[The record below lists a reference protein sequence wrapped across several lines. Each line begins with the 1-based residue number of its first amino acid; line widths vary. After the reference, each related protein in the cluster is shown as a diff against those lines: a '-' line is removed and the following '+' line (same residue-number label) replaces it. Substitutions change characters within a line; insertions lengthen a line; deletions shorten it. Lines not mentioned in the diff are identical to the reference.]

1 MKMGLARLKEI
12 INEEARSI
20 VEAVIGGGEDTSD
33 EPTVEEPVGGEPA
46 VPATPPDSEAQP
58 LLDLVKDFL
67 ASPVASAA
75 PRTAEYLEEDVN
87 AEQIQNFMATHSSIK
102 DANYLHVK
110 LNESFANKLLKDM
123 SDAAEDYYQ
132 NGNESAG
139 GNYMLIKQYVQEKL
153 NDVIKNYGWK
163 PIPDTDLWV
172 TVMNTALHRV
182 VPGHHIPRK
191 YSDGDMVPPGTIVR
205 ISLAG
210 GRGGEPWA
218 PLGVIIIPGT

>member
-1 MKMGLARLKEI
+1 MKKLFENWRKFTKE
-12 INEEARSI
+12 EFGSVLR
-20 VEAVIGGGEDTSD
+20 EAVIGDDEDTSD
-33 EPTVEEPVGGEPA
+33 EPTAPVGGEPSA
-46 VPATPPDSEAQP
+46 PSAPPDPEAQP

-153 NDVIKNYGWK
+153 NPVIENYGWE

-172 TVMNTALHRV
+172 TVMNTALHRA
-182 VPGHHIPRK
+182 VPGQHIPRK

-210 GRGGEPWA
+210 GSGGEPWA